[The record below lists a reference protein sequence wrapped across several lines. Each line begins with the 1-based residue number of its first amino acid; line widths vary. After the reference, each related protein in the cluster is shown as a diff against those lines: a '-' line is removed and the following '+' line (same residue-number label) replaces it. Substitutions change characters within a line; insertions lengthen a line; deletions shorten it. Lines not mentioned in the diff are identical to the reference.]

1 MYSNSCKLYS
11 EVKHMNYDRV
21 IIELLDRVA
30 KLEDEVRKLKG
41 ESETVAV
48 TLNTDIS
55 KYGEKTK
62 SYTQTVIDY
71 LEALINKA
79 KEDGHEHIDII
90 SYDLQKAVGLKNRIP
105 LICNAMRK
113 VMREYEFEIL
123 ADTPS
128 QNSSTFKVRFYT
140 KGK

>member
-1 MYSNSCKLYS
+1 
-11 EVKHMNYDRV
+11 MNYDRV
-21 IIELLDRVA
+21 IVELLDRVA

-41 ESETVAV
+41 ETGEVTV

-62 SYTQTVIDY
+62 SYTQGVIDY
-71 LEALINKA
+71 LEALIKKA
-79 KEDGHEHIDII
+79 KEDGKEHIDVV

-128 QNSSTFKVRFYT
+128 QNSSTFKVRFFT
-140 KGK
+140 KGE

>member
-1 MYSNSCKLYS
+1 
-11 EVKHMNYDRV
+11 MNYDRV
-21 IIELLDRVA
+21 IVELLDRVA

-41 ESETVAV
+41 ENDGV
-48 TLNTDIS
+48 TLNLDIS
-55 KYGEKTK
+55 KYGEKPK
-62 SYTQTVIDY
+62 SYTQGVIDY

-79 KEDGHEHIDII
+79 KEDDKEYIDVI

-113 VMREYEFEIL
+113 VMRQYAYEIL

-128 QNSSTFKVRFYT
+128 QNSSTFKVRFFT

>member
-1 MYSNSCKLYS
+1 
-11 EVKHMNYDRV
+11 MNYDRV

-30 KLEDEVRKLKG
+30 KLEDDIRKLKG
-41 ESETVAV
+41 ETDTVTV

-62 SYTQTVIDY
+62 SYTQGVIDY
-71 LEALINKA
+71 LEALIKKA
-79 KEDGHEHIDII
+79 KEDGKEHLDVV

-128 QNSSTFKVRFYT
+128 QNSSTFKVRFFT
-140 KGK
+140 KGE

>member
-1 MYSNSCKLYS
+1 
-11 EVKHMNYDRV
+11 MNYDRV

-30 KLEDEVRKLKG
+30 KLEDDIRKLKG
-41 ESETVAV
+41 ETDTATV

-62 SYTQTVIDY
+62 SYTQGVIDY
-71 LEALINKA
+71 LEALIKKA
-79 KEDGHEHIDII
+79 KEDGKEHLDVV

-113 VMREYEFEIL
+113 VMRDYEFEIL

-128 QNSSTFKVRFYT
+128 QNSSTFKVRFFT
-140 KGK
+140 KGE

>member
-1 MYSNSCKLYS
+1 
-11 EVKHMNYDRV
+11 MNYDRV
-21 IIELLDRVA
+21 IVELLDRVA
-30 KLEDEVRKLKG
+30 KIEDEVRKLKG
-41 ESETVAV
+41 ETDTVTV

-62 SYTQTVIDY
+62 SYTQGVIDY
-71 LEALINKA
+71 LEALIKKA
-79 KEDGHEHIDII
+79 KEDGKEHLDVV

-128 QNSSTFKVRFYT
+128 QNSSTFKVRFFT
-140 KGK
+140 KGE

>member
-1 MYSNSCKLYS
+1 MHQRTLVS
-11 EVKHMNYDRV
+11 EVIIMNYDRV

-41 ESETVAV
+41 KTDGV
-48 TLNTDIS
+48 TLNSDLS
-55 KYGEKTK
+55 KYGEKIK
-62 SYTQTVIDY
+62 SYTQGVIDY
-71 LEALINKA
+71 LKALINKA
-79 KEDGHEHIDII
+79 EEDGEEHIDVV

-128 QNSSTFKVRFYT
+128 QNSSTFKVRFFM

>member
-1 MYSNSCKLYS
+1 
-11 EVKHMNYDRV
+11 MNYDRV
-21 IIELLDRVA
+21 IVELLDRVA

-41 ESETVAV
+41 EADTVTV

-62 SYTQTVIDY
+62 SYTQGVIDY
-71 LEALINKA
+71 LEALIKKA
-79 KEDGHEHIDII
+79 KEDGKEYLDVV

-113 VMREYEFEIL
+113 VMRDYEFEIL

-128 QNSSTFKVRFYT
+128 QNSSTFKVRFVT
-140 KGK
+140 KGE

>member
-1 MYSNSCKLYS
+1 
-11 EVKHMNYDRV
+11 MNYDRV
-21 IIELLDRVA
+21 IVELLDRVA
-30 KLEDEVRKLKG
+30 KLEDEIRKMKG
-41 ESETVAV
+41 ETEAATV

-62 SYTQTVIDY
+62 SYTQGVIDY
-71 LEALINKA
+71 LEALIQKA
-79 KEDGHEHIDII
+79 KEDGKEYIDVV

-113 VMREYEFEIL
+113 VMRDCEFEIL

-128 QNSSTFKVRFYT
+128 QNSSTLKVRFFT

>member
-1 MYSNSCKLYS
+1 
-11 EVKHMNYDRV
+11 MNYDRV

-30 KLEDEVRKLKG
+30 KLEDELYKLKNNP
-41 ESETVAV
+41 ESV

-55 KYGEKTK
+55 KYGEKPK
-62 SYTQTVIDY
+62 SYTRSVIDY
-71 LEALINKA
+71 LEALIKKA
-79 KEDGHEHIDII
+79 EDTNQDYIDVV

-113 VMREYEFEIL
+113 VMREYEYEIL

-128 QNSSTFKVRFYT
+128 HNSSTFKIRFFT
-140 KGK
+140 KGE

>member
-1 MYSNSCKLYS
+1 
-11 EVKHMNYDRV
+11 MNYDRV
-21 IIELLDRVA
+21 IVELLDRVL

-41 ESETVAV
+41 DTDTANV

-55 KYGEKTK
+55 KYGAKTK
-62 SYTQTVIDY
+62 SYTQGVIDY
-71 LEALINKA
+71 LEALIKKA
-79 KEDGHEHIDII
+79 KEDGKEHLDVV

-113 VMREYEFEIL
+113 VMRDYEFEIL

-128 QNSSTFKVRFYT
+128 QNSSTFKVRFFT
-140 KGK
+140 KGE

>member
-1 MYSNSCKLYS
+1 
-11 EVKHMNYDRV
+11 MNYDRV
-21 IIELLDRVA
+21 IVELLDRVA

-41 ESETVAV
+41 EADATTV

-55 KYGEKTK
+55 KYGEKPK
-62 SYTQTVIDY
+62 SYTQGVIEY
-71 LEALINKA
+71 LEALIKKA
-79 KEDGHEHIDII
+79 KEDGKEHLDVV

-128 QNSSTFKVRFYT
+128 QNSSTFKVRFFT
-140 KGK
+140 KGE

>member
-1 MYSNSCKLYS
+1 
-11 EVKHMNYDRV
+11 MNYDRV
-21 IIELLDRVA
+21 IVELLDRLA

-41 ESETVAV
+41 ENDGV
-48 TLNTDIS
+48 TLNLDIS
-55 KYGEKTK
+55 KYGEKPK
-62 SYTQTVIDY
+62 SYTQGVIDY

-79 KEDGHEHIDII
+79 KEDDKEYIDVI

-113 VMREYEFEIL
+113 VMRNYTYEIL

-128 QNSSTFKVRFYT
+128 QNSSTFKVRFFT

>member
-1 MYSNSCKLYS
+1 L
-11 EVKHMNYDRV
+11 
-21 IIELLDRVA
+21 
-30 KLEDEVRKLKG
+30 
-41 ESETVAV
+41 
-48 TLNTDIS
+48 
-55 KYGEKTK
+55 
-62 SYTQTVIDY
+62 IDY

-79 KEDGHEHIDII
+79 KEDDKEYIDVI

-113 VMREYEFEIL
+113 VMRNYTYEIL

-128 QNSSTFKVRFYT
+128 QNSSTFKVRFFT

>member
-1 MYSNSCKLYS
+1 
-11 EVKHMNYDRV
+11 MNYDRV
-21 IIELLDRVA
+21 IVELLDRVA

-41 ESETVAV
+41 ETDTVTV

-62 SYTQTVIDY
+62 SYTQGVIDY
-71 LEALINKA
+71 LEALIKKA
-79 KEDGHEHIDII
+79 KEDGKEHLDVV

-113 VMREYEFEIL
+113 VMRDYEFEIL

-128 QNSSTFKVRFYT
+128 QNSSTFKVRFFT
-140 KGK
+140 KGE

>member
-1 MYSNSCKLYS
+1 
-11 EVKHMNYDRV
+11 MNYDRV
-21 IIELLDRVA
+21 IVELLDRVA

-41 ESETVAV
+41 ETDTVTV

-62 SYTQTVIDY
+62 SYTQGVIDY
-71 LEALINKA
+71 LEALIKKA
-79 KEDGHEHIDII
+79 KEDGKEHLDVV

-128 QNSSTFKVRFYT
+128 QNSSTFKVRFFT
-140 KGK
+140 KGE

>member
-1 MYSNSCKLYS
+1 
-11 EVKHMNYDRV
+11 MNYDRV
-21 IIELLDRVA
+21 IVELLDRVA
-30 KLEDEVRKLKG
+30 KLEDQVRKLKG
-41 ESETVAV
+41 ETDTVTV

-62 SYTQTVIDY
+62 SYTQGVIDY
-71 LEALINKA
+71 LEALIKKA
-79 KEDGHEHIDII
+79 KEDGKEHLDVV

-113 VMREYEFEIL
+113 VMRDYEFEIL

-128 QNSSTFKVRFYT
+128 QNSSTFKVRFFT
-140 KGK
+140 KGE